1 MRVVLG
7 WGEGP
12 EALQSPEGEGKEKEE
27 TLLRSLNLVGGWRG
41 VGGGACPTMHPAAV
55 LLFLLPLSL
64 TKQIQFIACI
74 VCCLL
79 RR

>member
-7 WGEGP
+7 WGGGP
-12 EALQSPEGEGKEKEE
+12 EALQSTEGEREEREE
-27 TLLRSLNLVGGWRG
+27 TFLRSLNLVGGWRG
-41 VGGGACPTMHPAAV
+41 VGGGACPAMHPAAV
-55 LLFLLPLSL
+55 VLFLLPLL
-64 TKQIQFIACI
+64 PTKQIQFIACI